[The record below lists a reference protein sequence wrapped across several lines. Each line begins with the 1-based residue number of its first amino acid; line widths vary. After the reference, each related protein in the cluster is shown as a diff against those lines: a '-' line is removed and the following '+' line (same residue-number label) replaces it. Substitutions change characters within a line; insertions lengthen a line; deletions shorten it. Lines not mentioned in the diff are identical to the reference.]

1 LFYFELDLMPEECN
15 REHTG
20 TSTIFCLVRRSDPVF
35 TLLLDQ
41 LLNATFYLNN
51 CPIPGQIG
59 DRSFICK
66 DGNFRKQVE
75 LSLSGRFAISLKQ
88 GDVELCNISRSPYL
102 IDKLI
107 SAQGLDAHF
116 GRAHHRKRKSL
127 AECNLPARKRLQ
139 I

>member
-1 LFYFELDLMPEECN
+1 LFYFELDSIPEGCN
-15 REHTG
+15 REHTS
-20 TSTIFCLVRRSDPVF
+20 TSTIFCSVRQSNPAF

-41 LLNATFYLNN
+41 LSNATFYLNN
-51 CPIPGQIG
+51 CPIPGQIS

-66 DGNFRKQVE
+66 DRNFRKQVK
-75 LSLSGRFAISLKQ
+75 LSLSSRFTISLKQ
-88 GDVELCNISRSPYL
+88 GNTKLYNISRLLYL

-116 GRAHHRKRKSL
+116 GRAHYRKRKSL
-127 AECNLPARKRLQ
+127 AECDLPARKRLR